1 MSTVRRIARNTTV
14 LLVAQVISYLLAFFY
29 MMYSA
34 RYLGPASF
42 GILSF
47 ALAFAGIFGVFADLG
62 LFSLTT
68 REVARN
74 KSLAPKYLT
83 NVSLMKIIL
92 AAITFGLIALTINLM
107 GYPRETIQATYLI
120 GLAVIISAFTQMF
133 NSIFQAYERMEF
145 QGVGQVLNAALML
158 GMVILAIKFSFSVV
172 GFASLYVIANF
183 ITLGYSFAIMK
194 IKFSDMP
201 SQAKCLEFDR
211 SFWKATIKAALPFG
225 LSTIFVTIYYWI
237 DSVMLSVM
245 QGNEV
250 VGWYNAAYRLMLVL
264 SFIPAALLGA
274 VFPVMSR
281 SHMSSQD
288 TLRFAYERSFKY
300 LLILGFPIGVGTTI
314 LANRIITMVY
324 GLEYVPSIIAL
335 QVLVWSEVFIFLNI
349 VFGTLLNSMDK
360 QITVTKQ
367 CALGAALNVVLNL
380 LLIPRYSY
388 IGASIA
394 TVATE
399 CFAFIYLF
407 TQVAKTGYSLAKKP
421 VLILVMKVIVA
432 GLLMGTFAVY
442 FSKLNLI
449 ILIIL
454 AAILYFMLIY
464 LFRVVDKTD
473 IDLVRSLMRK
483 SEHTGDQGV

>member
-14 LLVAQVISYLLAFFY
+14 SLVAQVISYLLAFFY

-62 LFSLTT
+62 LSSLTT
-68 REVARN
+68 REIARD
-74 KSLAPKYLT
+74 KSLTTKYLA
-83 NVSLMKIIL
+83 NVTLMKIIL
-92 AAITFGLIALTINLM
+92 SAITFGLIALAVNLM
-107 GYPRETIQATYLI
+107 GYPQETIQATYLI
-120 GLAVIISAFTQMF
+120 GLSILFATFTQMF

-158 GMVILAIKFSFSVV
+158 GMVILAIKFGFGVV
-172 GFASLYVIANF
+172 GFAALYVIDNL
-183 ITLGYSFAIMK
+183 ITLGYSFAVMK
-194 IKFSDMP
+194 LKFPKMP
-201 SQAKCLEFDR
+201 STAKFVELGR

-225 LSTIFVTIYYWI
+225 LSTIFITIYYWI

-274 VFPVMSR
+274 IFPIMSR
-281 SHMSSQD
+281 LHKSSQD
-288 TLRFAYERSFKY
+288 TLKFAYERSFKY

-349 VFGTLLNSMDK
+349 VFATLLNSMDK

-407 TQVAKTGYSLAKKP
+407 TQVAKAGYSLANKP

-432 GLLMGTFAVY
+432 GLLMGAFTVY
-442 FSKLNLI
+442 FSKLNMI
-449 ILIIL
+449 ILYYFSGLFYIL
-454 AAILYFMLIY
+454 C
-464 LFRVVDKTD
+464 
-473 IDLVRSLMRK
+473 
-483 SEHTGDQGV
+483 